1 MISMVD
7 TIGKIEN
14 SFIHNGFSS
23 GHEAISISVNSELFI
38 QNYKINNIYL
48 YKNVIKYIYIYI

>member
-23 GHEAISISVNSELFI
+23 GHEAISISVNSELVI
-38 QNYKINNIYL
+38 QNSKINNIYSSGT
-48 YKNVIKYIYIYI
+48 VIKYIYIYI